1 MEIGNIKC
9 QIAASEYESD
19 RKIINYK
26 NYVKKLQKK
35 LEALGFKFKDKNK
48 KGNNLYIKANAIV

>member
-1 MEIGNIKC
+1 MEISNVKLL
-9 QIAASEYESD
+9 ASEYDSD
-19 RKIINYK
+19 RKIINHK
-26 NYVKKLQKK
+26 NYVKKLRKK